1 MRYAVLLAWL
11 LLLVVGVWL
20 LRVTTTEVQPGFGD
34 EVEADGL
41 NVAPLAP
48 VAGAVVSGGGGGE
61 RVVGK
66 PSRWQDQILGTNEV
80 GEPILPD
87 YWFADISQKALAK
100 QRVVDPA
107 GEWNDLNDLLAQVT
121 NDVVNGEIT
130 LTNRDGTVT
139 TMQGNGLSRQMLIEA
154 YLKTRTS
161 QQRMLDPGW
170 MRENVPPG
178 YHGHP
183 ATGVVMKGEHDD
195 ATCPVR

>member
-20 LRVTTTEVQPGFGD
+20 LRETTTEVQPGLGD
-34 EVEADGL
+34 GVEADGL
-41 NVAPLAP
+41 DVAPLTP
-48 VAGAVVSGGGGGE
+48 VAGAVVSGGGGE

-87 YWFADISQKALAK
+87 YWFADIVPQMCNTNLDMALRDSTNWANVPKWIQDFLLATNGAK
-100 QRVVDPA
+100 VPGPEGEEMVVDE
-107 GEWNDLNDLLAQVT
+107 GGKRNLVLAQ
-121 NDVVNGEIT
+121 
-130 LTNRDGTVT
+130 LTDGF
-139 TMQGNGLSRQMLIEA
+139 
-154 YLKTRTS
+154 
-161 QQRMLDPGW
+161 LDWPDQ
-170 MRENVPPG
+170 NVPPG

-183 ATGVVMKGEHDD
+183 HTGVVMKGKHDD